1 MALIK
6 SIIILIIGFALL
18 MKGADY
24 FVEGS
29 SSVAKQLH
37 VPSMIIGMTIVA
49 MGTSLPECAV
59 SVTASLTGNNSLAVS
74 NVVGSN
80 IFNLMVV
87 CGACALF
94 APLTIK
100 KDTLKKEF
108 PLSIICAALLMVL
121 GYVGMLL
128 GHLDGGVFLLIFAAY
143 LIWMIGSAKKARA
156 AHKESQMMREEGELV
171 DEEIQILPLW
181 KCALFIVGGM
191 IAIKFGGDFVVD
203 SASALASAFGLSQTL
218 IGLTI
223 VAMGTSLPETAVS
236 VTASLVHNNEL
247 AVSNVVGSNIF
258 NLMFVIG
265 ACAIMTPIMVQK
277 DTIARDIPLSVI
289 CALLLLGLGYLAW
302 GDAHGMTLGHLD
314 GAVFLGAFAGYIFYM
329 IRTAMKARAEG
340 KKVEIEAVE
349 ELEDGELKL
358 LSYPKSILC
367 IVGGAVAIAFG
378 GDMTVDAA
386 SRIAIDLGMSQTLVG
401 LTIVSIGTSLPELVT
416 SVVAARKNEVDMAVG
431 NAVGSNIFNILMV
444 LGVASAIN
452 PVALIRE
459 NIIDIVIL
467 IVFSLIVWIYAA
479 TKQRIS
485 RKEGISMVCMY
496 LIYAGYII
504 WR

>member
-191 IAIKFGGDFVVD
+191 IAIKFG
-203 SASALASAFGLSQTL
+203 AFGLSQTL

-223 VAMGTSLPETAVS
+223 VAMGTSLPE
-236 VTASLVHNNEL
+236 
-247 AVSNVVGSNIF
+247 
-258 NLMFVIG
+258 
-265 ACAIMTPIMVQK
+265 
-277 DTIARDIPLSVI
+277 
-289 CALLLLGLGYLAW
+289 
-302 GDAHGMTLGHLD
+302 
-314 GAVFLGAFAGYIFYM
+314 
-329 IRTAMKARAEG
+329 
-340 KKVEIEAVE
+340 
-349 ELEDGELKL
+349 
-358 LSYPKSILC
+358 
-367 IVGGAVAIAFG
+367 
-378 GDMTVDAA
+378 
-386 SRIAIDLGMSQTLVG
+386 
-401 LTIVSIGTSLPELVT
+401 LVT
-416 SVVAARKNEVDMAVG
+416 SIVAARKNEVDMALG
-431 NAVGSNIFNILMV
+431 NVIGSNIFNILLV
-444 LGVASAIN
+444 LGVAAAIS
-452 PVALIRE
+452 PVKFLTD
-459 NIIDIVIL
+459 NIIDTVVL
-467 IVFSLIVWIYAA
+467 IAMSLVVLVFAWTSKMIDRREGATMLGMYAVYMA
-479 TKQRIS
+479 
-485 RKEGISMVCMY
+485 
-496 LIYAGYII
+496 YICI
-504 WR
+504 R